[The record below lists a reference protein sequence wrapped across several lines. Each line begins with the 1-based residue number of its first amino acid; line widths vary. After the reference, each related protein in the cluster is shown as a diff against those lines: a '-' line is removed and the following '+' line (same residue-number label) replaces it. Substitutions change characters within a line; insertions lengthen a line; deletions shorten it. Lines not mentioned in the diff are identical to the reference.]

1 MGKKGNIG
9 IFCKIRDIHLAI
21 TEFEK
26 DITEHHGI
34 SLNEGM
40 LLCSLKETG
49 SLSSTELSE
58 ILKLTTSN
66 TSKIIKSA
74 ENKNFIKRHLGK
86 TDKRSMLFSLT
97 PAGVKKLMEI
107 QDSQV
112 DLPQIFRNL

>member
-1 MGKKGNIG
+1 MEKKGNIG
-9 IFCKIRDIHLAI
+9 IFCKIRNLHLAI

-26 DITEHHGI
+26 NITENHGI

-40 LLCSLKETG
+40 LLCSLNETK
-49 SLSSTELSE
+49 SLSSTELSG

-97 PAGVKKLMEI
+97 PTGLKKLMEI
-107 QDSQV
+107 QESQV
-112 DLPQIFRNL
+112 ELPQILRDL